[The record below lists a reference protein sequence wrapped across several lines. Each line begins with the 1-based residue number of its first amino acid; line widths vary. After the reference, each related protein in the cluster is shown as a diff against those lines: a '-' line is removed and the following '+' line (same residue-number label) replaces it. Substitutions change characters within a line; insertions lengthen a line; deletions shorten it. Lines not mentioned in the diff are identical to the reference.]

1 MALSGKV
8 HLRSELK
15 IESDWEDEWAL
26 LMKELR
32 WLRKKKLEEGLSSD
46 EEKRLVY
53 LE

>member
-1 MALSGKV
+1 MPVEEEKKVESFMNVMALSGKV

-32 WLRKKKLEEGLSSD
+32 WLRKKK
-46 EEKRLVY
+46 
-53 LE
+53 